1 MSEQKAKKK
10 MKPAARFLLIIA
22 VLAGLFIV
30 VAIGFGIWANSNPT
44 RMLQIAFTPGHPFE
58 AQKLEQLNYSSDE
71 NWAALPTKASHA
83 SAKPEGIVDI
93 AVIPE
98 ADVFFVHPTTLLD
111 KSQWNDL
118 KLDNPEA
125 KDRIANRVLKIQAS
139 AFNTA
144 GRIFAPRYRQATFGA
159 FLDEEDN
166 GLKAIGLAYG
176 DIVAAFD
183 NFIAE
188 RNDGRPFILAG
199 HSQGSLH
206 LLYLLQQR
214 INGTALAHRMVAAYI
229 IGWPVSI
236 EADLSALADIKAC
249 ERANETGCVVSFQ
262 TFGLGGDPSG
272 ILTYMNTTPGLSGAP
287 RKGTQVLCT
296 NPQDWLIGSNKTRS
310 AHLGA
315 VMLPAGNDKPLGK
328 PIKNFTGTQCGTD
341 GILYITDLPGDAW
354 QALKMHGENYHVYDY
369 HMFYMNIRENA
380 AMRTQA
386 WLKNNAAGATSR

>member
-1 MSEQKAKKK
+1 MSQDLTKPKI
-10 MKPAARFLLIIA
+10 KPAARFLLIIA
-22 VLAGLFIV
+22 ILVGLFIV
-30 VAIGFGIWANSNPT
+30 VAIGFGIWAYSNPT
-44 RMLQIAFTPGHPFE
+44 RMLQIAFTPDHPFE
-58 AQKLEQLNYSSDE
+58 TKTYKPLDYSNND

-93 AVIPE
+93 AIIPE

-111 KSQWNDL
+111 KKQWNDL
-118 KLDNPEA
+118 KLDNPKA
-125 KDRIANRVLKIQAS
+125 KDRVANRVLKIQAS

-159 FLDEEDN
+159 FLDQEGN

-188 RNDGRPFILAG
+188 RSDGRPFILAG

-206 LLYLLQQR
+206 LLYLLQHR
-214 INGTALAHRMVAAYI
+214 INGTALADRMVAAYI
-229 IGWPVSI
+229 VGWPVSI
-236 EADLSALADIKAC
+236 EADLGALADIKAC
-249 ERANETGCVVSFQ
+249 ERETETGCVVSFQ
-262 TFGLGGDPSG
+262 TFGLDGDPSS
-272 ILTYMNTTPGLSGAP
+272 ILSYMNTTPGLSGTP
-287 RKGTQVLCT
+287 RKGTQMLCT
-296 NPQDWLIGSNKTRS
+296 NPQDWLIGSNKPRS

-315 VMLPAGNDKPLGK
+315 VMLPAGNDAPLGK

-380 AMRTQA
+380 AMRAQA
-386 WLKNNAAGATSR
+386 WLKKKTAGANGQ